1 MTKDKNIKA
10 IYTMTELTELIL
22 RNEEI
27 NEGHYLAV
35 IVPDITGG
43 QIKSSTEDKSTQGLI
58 IEFNAINLIK
68 VNENTENAVDAS
80 CLID

>member
-1 MTKDKNIKA
+1 MTKEKNVEVK
-10 IYTMTELTELIL
+10 YTMTELTELIL

-27 NEGHYLAV
+27 TEGHYLAV

-43 QIKSSTEDKSTQGLI
+43 QIKSNTEDKSTQGLI

-68 VNENTENAVDAS
+68 VNEGTENAVDAS
-80 CLID
+80 CLVE

>member
-1 MTKDKNIKA
+1 MTKDSNAKA
-10 IYTMTELTELIL
+10 LYTMTELTELIL

-27 NEGHYLAV
+27 TEGHYLAV

-43 QIKSSTEDKSTQGLI
+43 QIKSNTEDKSTQGLI

-80 CLID
+80 CLT

>member
-43 QIKSSTEDKSTQGLI
+43 QIKSNTEDKSTQGLI

>member
-1 MTKDKNIKA
+1 MTKDSNAKA
-10 IYTMTELTELIL
+10 LYTMTELTELIL

-27 NEGHYLAV
+27 TEGHYLAV

-43 QIKSSTEDKSTQGLI
+43 QIKSNTEDKSTQGLI